1 MLVVAIRHRRHEVET
16 TIHRARAV
24 HTHHPHDHENLLVTG
39 LQQVLHQTDQ
49 ENPARIHPHH
59 EVQRHRHRE
68 IPVEAIDQE
77 VHLAVIAVVDRELDL
92 VNTES
97 ILQIRVMSDKT
108 ISKLVNTKL
117 MFIN

>member
-1 MLVVAIRHRRHEVET
+1 MVLVVAIRHRRHEVET

-24 HTHHPHDHENLLVTG
+24 HTHHPHENLLVVG

-77 VHLAVIAVVDRELDL
+77 VHLAVIAVVDREHDL